1 MATWFVNMA
10 CRSHSEFCSEKK
22 LSVVSCQLP
31 EKKKGSFF
39 ARISPALATN
49 NWQLATRLFHRF
61 G

>member
-1 MATWFVNMA
+1 MADARHREAV
-10 CRSHSEFCSEKK
+10 RSVPKKK